1 MISPRNPSAFPRTRT
16 RSRRQRT
23 LSGRP
28 TLLVT
33 VGLATVFL
41 GLLALSQRDGCANPS
56 YAQYMGSQTCPVR
69 FTQ

>member
-1 MISPRNPSAFPRTRT
+1 MISPRNPSAFLRT
-16 RSRRQRT
+16 RSRLQRPFA
-23 LSGRP
+23 GRP

-33 VGLATVFL
+33 VGLASVLL